1 MITTSFISDIT
12 FTYLTTSSFPSTS
25 SLPDSSAAIGVAV
38 TLLAFVGG
46 IVAVLVAVILI
57 VIVIHKYKKRS
68 IFDNGLSFDNPI
80 INVSDIYELNETQN
94 SSNFKESFV
103 LESEEIHGYSMLN
116 NYEHNEI
123 NYLTLE
129 NSDLYEKTEGI
140 YSQPAGEIN
149 ELYVQLRNVIKISLK
164 EIVFAEHLGSGMFG
178 EVYKGAWNGASVIEV
193 AVKTLKDDAT
203 EEEKLKFLQEAAIM
217 AQFSNSSVLKLLG
230 IVENRQSPM
239 IVIELME
246 NGDLR
251 GYLISLKER
260 NKDSLSTVDTYHL
273 LLNFCRQICLG
284 MTYLSG
290 KGFIHRDLAARNV
303 LISKDKICKIADFGM
318 SRNLE
323 DDNYYHSHG
332 GMIPVKWTAPEAIQ
346 YRRYSTASDVWS
358 YGCVL
363 YEIWSLGHKP
373 YEQFDNMN
381 VNCIILSNLDNM
393 NIQAI

>member
-1 MITTSFISDIT
+1 M
-12 FTYLTTSSFPSTS
+12 SSVIAV
-25 SLPDSSAAIGVAV
+25 SAVVSI
-38 TLLAFVGG
+38 
-46 IVAVLVAVILI
+46 AVLICAIVTIVV
-57 VIVIHKYKKRS
+57 VIVCVLNYLRYKKK
-68 IFDNGLSFDNPI
+68 LSNNQGFDNPMNEAHGVYMYEMYENTFPNKEKALKESVLNGPLLEVESSNVRYTDMYYSI
-80 INVSDIYELNETQN
+80 INDED
-94 SSNFKESFV
+94 
-103 LESEEIHGYSMLN
+103 GYSEVDLQKTTEN
-116 NYEHNEI
+116 EKYYETPVITQKSNT
-123 NYLTLE
+123 TL
-129 NSDLYEKTEGI
+129 Y
-140 YSQPAGEIN
+140 YQPANEAN
-149 ELYVQLRNVIKISLK
+149 ELQLQLQNVETIHSNDIKFVKLM
-164 EIVFAEHLGSGMFG
+164 GSGQFG
-178 EVYKGAWNGASVIEV
+178 DVYKAIWNTNDDRNSVDV